1 MPNTSKDAYI
11 SELSAKESWRLF
23 KIMAEMVDGFD
34 SLAPLRHGV
43 SIFGSARAKP
53 GSPLYNDAERIASML
68 VKNGYD
74 IITGGGPGIMEAGNK
89 GAKEAGGN
97 SIGLRIELPFEQGCN
112 EYVTKRIDFHYFF
125 IRKLMFVKYAVAY
138 VVMPGGAGT
147 LDEFFE
153 AFVLSQT
160 RRIRPFPIILYN
172 TKYWK
177 GLLDWMY
184 DSMAADGYIN
194 PEEIKKN
201 CILCDTPEEVV
212 ELVSQI
218 VVL

>member
-1 MPNTSKDAYI
+1 MAATNKDAYI
-11 SELSAKESWRLF
+11 SELSTGEAWRLF

-34 SLAPLRHGV
+34 KLGSLRHCV

-53 GSPLYNDAERIASML
+53 GSALYNDAERIARML
-68 VKNGYD
+68 AEQGYG
-74 IITGGGPGIMEAGNK
+74 IITGGGPGIMEAANK
-89 GAKEAGGN
+89 GAQEAGGD

-112 EYVTKRIDFHYFF
+112 PYVTTRVDFHYFF
-125 IRKLMFVKYAVAY
+125 VRKLMFVKYAMAY

-172 TKYWK
+172 REYWQ

-184 DSMAADGYIN
+184 KSMAVDGYIR
-194 PEEIKKN
+194 PEEIKKS
-201 CILCDTPEEVV
+201 CTLCDTPEEVV
-212 ELVSQI
+212 ELISQT